1 MTVLVTGA
9 AGFVG
14 SAVVRKLVAQGANVR
29 AFVRPT
35 SDVDNLADL
44 PVELVLGDVRHRP
57 TIDRAIKGC
66 EAVFHVAADYR
77 LWVPERDVMFESNV
91 TGTRNVMEAAAE
103 TGVPRIVYTS
113 SVATLGLAE
122 AGNAANEDTPA
133 TSADMIGPY
142 KQSKYEAEA
151 VVRAMVAEQGLPAV
165 IVHPSTPIGPWDRR
179 PTPTGQLIVEAAA
192 GHMPAYVDT
201 GLNVVHVDDVA
212 TGHLLA
218 LEHGKPGERFILG
231 GENLTLKE
239 ILTEIAGIT
248 GRPAPRFQVPHN
260 VVMPIAAM
268 AEMWSWISHREPFVT
283 LDGVRLA
290 RKRMYFSSS
299 RAIERLG
306 YRPRPAIEAISEAI
320 RWFDRHGY
328 LGGKSRTA

>member
-14 SAVVRKLVAQGANVR
+14 SAVVRKLVEQGASVR

-44 PVELVLGDVRHRP
+44 PVELALGDVRHRP

-103 TGVPRIVYTS
+103 AGVPRIVYTS

-142 KQSKYEAEA
+142 KQSKFEAEA
-151 VVRAMVAEQGLPAV
+151 VVRAMVAEHGLRAV
-165 IVHPSTPIGPWDRR
+165 IVHPSTPVGPWDRR
-179 PTPTGQLIVEAAA
+179 PTPTGQIIVEAAT

-231 GENLTLKE
+231 GENLALKE
-239 ILTEIAGIT
+239 ILTEIARIT

-268 AEMWSWISHREPFVT
+268 AEMWSRLSHREPFVT

-299 RAIERLG
+299 RAIDRLG
-306 YRPRPAIEAISEAI
+306 YRPRPAVEAIAEAI
-320 RWFDRHGY
+320 DWFRRHGY
-328 LGGKSRTA
+328 LSRKSRSA